1 MKELYSGPEDIL
13 NSLILRYPVLEA
25 AREDILVAF
34 SLMVRCFEG
43 GGKLLICGNGGS
55 ASDGLHIAGELM
67 KSFTLPRPVDEETA
81 RRLRQLFPEDAPLL
95 SGGLARALPAVALVE
110 SAALNTAMQ
119 NDVDSALVF
128 AQQVYGLGRP
138 EDMLLCISTS
148 GNSKNCLYAAE
159 TAKAMGLAVISLTGE
174 SGGRLKGVSDVT
186 IAAPAR
192 ECYLVQ
198 ELHLPVYHALC
209 LMLEYHFFS

>member
-1 MKELYSGPEDIL
+1 MIY
-13 NSLILRYPVLEA
+13 
-25 AREDILVAF
+25 
-34 SLMVRCFEG
+34 
-43 GGKLLICGNGGS
+43 
-55 ASDGLHIAGELM
+55 
-67 KSFTLPRPVDEETA
+67 
-81 RRLRQLFPEDAPLL
+81 
-95 SGGLARALPAVALVE
+95 
-110 SAALNTAMQ
+110 
-119 NDVDSALVF
+119 
-128 AQQVYGLGRP
+128 
-138 EDMLLCISTS
+138 TS
-148 GNSKNCLYAAE
+148 GNSKNCLYAAQ